1 MTTNAIKPSFS
12 PFSSVLPLGTTS
24 SSLLLSKR
32 RADFAPIVP
41 EAILPRATACSR
53 GHVDRLPVS
62 AGRMVLSAIFL
73 FAGTLQRHASQS
85 ACCAAAQRIV
95 GFTKRSLAVERA
107 RAERVLL
114 TA

>member
-12 PFSSVLPLGTTS
+12 PFSSVVSLGTTS
-24 SSLLLSKR
+24 SILLLSKR

-41 EAILPRATACSR
+41 EAILPRATACRRS
-53 GHVDRLPVS
+53 HVDRLP
-62 AGRMVLSAIFL
+62 ARAARMVLRTIFL

-85 ACCAAAQRIV
+85 ACCAAAQRMV
-95 GFTKRSLAVERA
+95 GFTKRSLAGACA
-107 RAERVLL
+107 RAKRVRL